1 MESASVT
8 TLEAIPDQSQPEE
21 RVRLVRPFAFWSG
34 GLLAGAVWLAGA
46 GLSALWADA
55 SDIVEWAYTGHMAA
69 LQALLGAVL
78 LVIALG
84 GRFTATVTN
93 RIRNA
98 AAWLIALGVVLT
110 AWEVITAKLALLP
123 LPFFAPPQT
132 LLEAYVDD
140 WPRLLEC
147 AWRSSLLLGTGYL
160 IGAAVGFSFGI
171 TIGWSK
177 IAAYWGHPV
186 LRLIGPLPPTAWL
199 PIAFFLFPS
208 SWSASIFLIALA
220 TAIPVA
226 ILTWSGVSS
235 VPSAYYDVARTL
247 GAKPRFLVLKVA
259 IPAALPHV
267 FVGLFM
273 GMSSSFV
280 VLVVAEMLGVKAG
293 LGWYLGWA
301 QGWAAYSNMYAA
313 LLVMALLCSGLVTL
327 LFAVRNR
334 VLSWQKGLVRW

>member
-1 MESASVT
+1 MEAANVSTMDDISAPS
-8 TLEAIPDQSQPEE
+8 APEE
-21 RVRLVRPFAFWSG
+21 RIRVSPAFSFWFG
-34 GLLAGAVWLAGA
+34 GLAAGAIWLAGA
-46 GLSALWADA
+46 AITGLWADG
-55 SDIVEWAYTGHMAA
+55 SDIVEWSYTGHMAA
-69 LQALLGAVL
+69 LQAGLGAVL
-78 LVIALG
+78 LALALP
-84 GRFTATVTN
+84 GRLAAPASN
-93 RIRNA
+93 RVRGA
-98 AAWLIALGVVLT
+98 AAWLIALGVLLS

-123 LPFFAPPQT
+123 LPFFAPPQA
-132 LLEAYVDD
+132 LLEAYLDD

-160 IGAAVGFSFGI
+160 VGAGLGFVTGI
-171 TIGWSK
+171 AIGWSK
-177 IAAYWGHPV
+177 AAAYWGHPV
-186 LRLIGPLPPTAWL
+186 LRLLGPLPPTAWL

-220 TAIPVA
+220 TAIPVT

-247 GAKPRFLVLKVA
+247 GANQRFLVLKVA
-259 IPAALPHV
+259 VPAALPHV

-293 LGWYLGWA
+293 LGWYLSWA

-313 LLVMALLCSGLVTL
+313 LLIMALLCSGLVTL
-327 LFAVRNR
+327 LFSVRNR
-334 VLSWQKGLVRW
+334 LLSWQKGMVRW